1 MGQSMPLPA
10 PEWKKD
16 VEHKDKGYQPTS
28 SFTGLYDSPD
38 GKNCLIKTVKTA
50 QAATVVGTG

>member
-1 MGQSMPLPA
+1 MPLPA